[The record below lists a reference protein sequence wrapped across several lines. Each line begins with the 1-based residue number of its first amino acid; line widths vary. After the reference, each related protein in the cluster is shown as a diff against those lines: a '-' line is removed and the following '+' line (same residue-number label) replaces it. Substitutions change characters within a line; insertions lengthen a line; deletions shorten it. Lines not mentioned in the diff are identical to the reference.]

1 MNYISLDWP
10 TYLADTAYWQRISQE
25 KGIPLHIG
33 DDPETAQ

>member
-33 DDPETAQ
+33 TDREVAE